1 MKQREDDKDTGY
13 QKFMSGRGL
22 AWNLSKEAQERR
34 RQYLLDHSERLYYEE
49 RAKNGDQYV

>member
-1 MKQREDDKDTGY
+1 MKQREKDKGVGY
-13 QKFMSGRGL
+13 SKLMSGKSL